1 MKKKEVIVYASYIPK
16 VGGIETITYN
26 LIKLLST
33 RGFDVT
39 LVYSELETDKSLVKF
54 LDYADVVKAEDY
66 IITGDICI
74 ICSNYKLPQNIH
86 AKKYIQWIHS
96 DYNRYSQEDGLA
108 NADKKIE
115 YVAVSKHCAKVFE
128 KLYNIKPAVIH
139 NFPDEDVFRRF
150 TCEPPRVVFCT
161 VTRLSREKGRLRMLW
176 LCKKLRELNIKFLWL
191 VVGDNSVSAKED
203 KLWRDTF
210 KDYEEVSFVGYKNDP
225 SIYMKCADYT
235 VLLSDFE
242 GCPLALLECLSFE
255 KPVITTNWG
264 GADEIVKEGTN
275 GYILPLDIERTDDK
289 LIKKIVQNRPHDFE
303 IDFEPTKQKWVD
315 LLNKL

>member
-26 LIKLLST
+26 LVKLLSK
-33 RGFDVT
+33 RGFNVT
-39 LVYSELETDKSLVKF
+39 LVYKELETDKCLVKF
-54 LDYADVVKAEDY
+54 LDCADVIKAEDY

-96 DYNRYSQEDGLA
+96 DYEKYPQEDGLA
-108 NADKKIE
+108 NADKDIE

-128 KLYNIKPAVIH
+128 KLYKIKPTVIH
-139 NFPDEDVFRRF
+139 NFPDYEFGAESVDLVL
-150 TCEPPRVVFCT
+150 CT
-161 VTRLSREKGRLRMLW
+161 VTRFSKEKGRERMLW

-191 VVGDNSVSAKED
+191 IVGNNSVWANED

-210 KDYEEVSFVGYKNDP
+210 KDFEEVSFLGYKENP
-225 SIYMKCADYT
+225 SIYMRCADYT

-242 GCPLALLECLSFE
+242 GSPLALLESLSLNT
-255 KPVITTNWG
+255 PVITTGWD
-264 GADEIVKEGTN
+264 GADEIVKQGVN
-275 GYILPLDIERTDDK
+275 GYILPLEIEKTEDK
-289 LIKKIVQNRPHDFE
+289 LIKKIIQNRPNDFKM
-303 IDFEPTKQKWVD
+303 DFEPTKQKWVD
-315 LLNKL
+315 LINKL